1 MRVLAI
7 DTAAQWATVAV
18 AWDGLVGYR
27 QLPGYARHSEHLL
40 PTVAELFVELAIS
53 DWQDGLQAVAFA
65 AGPGAFTGIRLACS
79 AAQGLGMALGCPVL
93 ALDSLELVGRS
104 AFATAPPPMVVTLID
119 ARMGQWYARPFA
131 VTKELW
137 QPIAPPILVDAG
149 NWQEI
154 ISLAEKEGAG
164 STPLAI
170 AAWQIPL
177 NKEELPPEI
186 GQVVTIDAIAPAP
199 LLTAA
204 SIAFAAG
211 RAVPAELA
219 EPVYVRQRVA
229 LTATEQAKRRQ
240 ARTSAN
246 A

>member
-1 MRVLAI
+1 MRLLAI

-18 AWDGLVGYR
+18 QWDGKMGYR

-40 PTVAELFVELAIS
+40 PTVAELFAELAIT
-53 DWQDGLQAVAFA
+53 DWQVGLQAVAFA

-104 AFATAPPPMVVTLID
+104 AYCAVPPPLVVALID

-131 VTKELW
+131 VTKEHW
-137 QPIAPPILVDAG
+137 QPIAPPTLVDAD

-154 ISLAEKEGAG
+154 TALAAEAAAG
-164 STPLAI
+164 SIPVAL
-170 AAWQIPL
+170 AAWQIPMA
-177 NKEELPPEI
+177 KEMVPPKVS
-186 GQVVTIDAIAPAP
+186 QVVTIDALDPAA

-204 SIAFAAG
+204 RIAFATEK
-211 RAVPAELA
+211 AVPAEQA

-229 LTATEQAKRRQ
+229 LTAVEQAKQRL
-240 ARTSAN
+240 ARTTEN
-246 A
+246 K